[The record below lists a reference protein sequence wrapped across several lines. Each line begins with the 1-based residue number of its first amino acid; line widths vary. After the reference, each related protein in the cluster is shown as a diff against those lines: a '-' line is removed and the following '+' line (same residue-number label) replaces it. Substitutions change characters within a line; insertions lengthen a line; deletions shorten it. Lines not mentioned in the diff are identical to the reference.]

1 MSLLASIEAALA
13 RAAIWLLGR
22 LSPVAASNLGGAVAR
37 SLGPFLPVS
46 RVADANLRL
55 AFPALDA
62 AARAHIIRAV
72 WDNLGRTVGEMPH
85 LRALT
90 VDVVNEHI
98 PRIMLATGRPLIAI
112 TGHIGNW
119 EVLVPLTQRLGI
131 NQGVFYRPA
140 SNAVVDAA
148 IQNLRQ
154 RAAPGVPY
162 FPKGAAGTRAA
173 FAHLRR
179 GGALGMLVDQ
189 KLNDG
194 VAVPFFGRDAMTTAA
209 PATLA
214 LRLSAIICFVFC
226 ERVGPAHLRVVF
238 EQPELP
244 ETTSDRAADIVA
256 LTRFINL
263 QLEQHIRARPGEWLW
278 LHRRWPK

>member
-1 MSLLASIEAALA
+1 MSVLATIEAAFA
-13 RAAIWLLGR
+13 RAAIWLFGR
-22 LSPVAASNLGGAVAR
+22 LSPVTASNLGGALAR
-37 SLGPFLPVS
+37 TFGPLLPVS

-55 AFPALDA
+55 ALPALDA
-62 AARAHIIRAV
+62 PARRRIIRAV
-72 WDNLGRTVGEMPH
+72 WDNLGRNVGEMPH
-85 LRALT
+85 LRALN
-90 VDVVNEHI
+90 VDVVNDHI
-98 PRIMLATGRPLIAI
+98 PRAMLATHRPLIAI

-119 EVLVPLTQRLGI
+119 EVLVPLTQRMGI

-140 SNAVVDAA
+140 SNLVVDAA
-148 IQNLRQ
+148 IQGLRQ

-162 FPKGAAGTRAA
+162 FPKGAVGTRAA

-194 VAVPFFGRDAMTTAA
+194 VAVPFFGHDAMTTAA

-214 LRLSAIICFVFC
+214 LRLSAVICFVFC

-238 EQPELP
+238 HQPALP
-244 ETTSDRAADIVA
+244 ATTGDRDADILA

-263 QLEQHIRARPGEWLW
+263 QLEHQIRGRPGEWLW